1 MKKKNIAGVLAFFA
15 GYMGLHRFYLGQ
27 VGLGIAY
34 IFLVP
39 ILMLSGLWFVS
50 FIGLLDALL
59 FFTMDR
65 DAFDAKY
72 NKDYV
77 DDGSRSHQRTHRAKE
92 RNKRY
97 HKPEKT
103 RREKT
108 HNSSLKKMKPSRSK
122 SSAFLKEGIKKFK
135 DYDFEAAI
143 IDFENA
149 LKHDPQH
156 VATHFNLACAQS
168 LMENK
173 DQAFYHLD
181 RAVALGF
188 NDFNAIKTRDH
199 LAYIRIQ
206 AEFDQFEAS
215 GFRLAKQ
222 LKTPQ
227 EDLLSSQPT
236 KKGSAQNTD
245 LLDQLQRLATLKEK
259 GMLTEAEFSAQKE
272 KLLN

>member
-1 MKKKNIAGVLAFFA
+1 MKKKNIAGVLALFA

-34 IFLVP
+34 IFLIP
-39 ILMLSGLWFVS
+39 ILVFTGLWFVS

-59 FFTMDR
+59 FFTMDK
-65 DAFDAKY
+65 DAFDLKY
-72 NKDYV
+72 NKGYV
-77 DDGSRSHQRTHRAKE
+77 EEESQSGQRPRRAKE
-92 RNKRY
+92 RNKR
-97 HKPEKT
+97 HRKSENE

-108 HNSSLKKMKPSRSK
+108 HNSSLKKMKPSRPK
-122 SSAFLKEGIKKFK
+122 SNAFLKEGIKKFK
-135 DYDFEAAI
+135 DYDFENAI

-173 DQAFYHLD
+173 DKAFYHLD

-199 LAYIRIQ
+199 LAFIRIQ
-206 AEFDQFEAS
+206 PEFDQFEANS
-215 GFRLAKQ
+215 FRLAKQ

-236 KKGSAQNTD
+236 AQSSDKNND

-259 GMLTEAEFSAQKE
+259 GLLTEAEFSTQKE